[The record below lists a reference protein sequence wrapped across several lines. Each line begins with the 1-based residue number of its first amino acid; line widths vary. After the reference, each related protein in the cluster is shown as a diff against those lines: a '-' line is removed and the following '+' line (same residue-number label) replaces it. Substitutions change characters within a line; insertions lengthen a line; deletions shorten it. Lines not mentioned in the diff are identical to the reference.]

1 MMQRKSPAAVI
12 VAAVAVVLAVACANR
27 SKSVAPPGAATA
39 PSSILTGKFVWHD
52 LVTEDPAAC
61 RRFYAAL
68 LGWEFEDAHRG
79 DRPYVI
85 ARSGGRYVAGIVA
98 VPPDTSQEL
107 SQWLAY
113 MSVPDVDA
121 AAAQVTAAGG
131 RSLVAPREVGSIGRA
146 AVVVDPQG
154 APIGLLRRAAG
165 DPADEP
171 SPVVGRFFWMEYL
184 ARDPGTA
191 LAFYKGL
198 AGYESQA
205 RETPSGTPYEV
216 LTRGRPRAGL
226 MKIPIENVR
235 PNWLSYVRVE
245 DPAALAAR
253 VVSLGGKVVVAPR
266 PEIRNGTLAVVADPS
281 GAVLALQKWPL

>member
-1 MMQRKSPAAVI
+1 MTPD
-12 VAAVAVVLAVACANR
+12 
-27 SKSVAPPGAATA
+27 ATQ
-39 PSSILTGKFVWHD
+39 D
-52 LVTEDPAAC
+52 
-61 RRFYAAL
+61 
-68 LGWEFEDAHRG
+68 
-79 DRPYVI
+79 
-85 ARSGGRYVAGIVA
+85 
-98 VPPDTSQEL
+98 L

-121 AAAQVTAAGG
+121 AAAKVAAAGG

-154 APIGLLRRAAG
+154 APVGLLRRAAG

-171 SPVVGRFFWMEYL
+171 SPIVGRFFWMEYL
-184 ARDPGTA
+184 AKDPVAA
-191 LAFYKGL
+191 LAFYKDL
-198 AGYESQA
+198 AGYESEA
-205 RETPSGTPYEV
+205 RETPGGPYQV

-253 VVSLGGKVVVAPR
+253 VVSLGGKVVLAPR
-266 PEIRNGTLAVVADPS
+266 PDIRNGTLAVVADPS
-281 GAVLALQKWPL
+281 GAVLALQKWPLS